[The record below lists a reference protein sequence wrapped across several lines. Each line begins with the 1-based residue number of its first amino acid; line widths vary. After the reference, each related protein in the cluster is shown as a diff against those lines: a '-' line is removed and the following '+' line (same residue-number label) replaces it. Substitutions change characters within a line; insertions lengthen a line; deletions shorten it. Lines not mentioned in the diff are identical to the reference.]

1 SRAVIVG
8 LQQMGAT
15 RIVISNRTDM
25 RSAALA
31 QEFGIEMMPWTSVVD
46 EAFAQADLV
55 VNAAPL
61 AWRAGWTPVRTRAL
75 SRCRQRAV
83 VMDLIYRS
91 TLLLETAAK
100 NGHEV
105 IDGHGMLLHQ
115 GARAFELWTGQT
127 APLDVMRSAL
137 EREQARQE

>member
-1 SRAVIVG
+1 
-8 LQQMGAT
+8 MGAT

-55 VNAAPL
+55 VNATSL
-61 AWRAGWTPVRTRAL
+61 GWREGEMPVRNRAL
-75 SRCRQRAV
+75 SRLPKAAV
-83 VMDLIYRS
+83 VMDLTYRS

-127 APLDVMRSAL
+127 AP
-137 EREQARQE
+137 